1 MLTLECVSEKVD
13 DFVVLQTFNAAYVLP
28 LAAYGREQTRAH
40 GRTLEEHGART
51 ADTLLAAK
59 INAGEAELFPQE
71 IREARAR
78 RHVHLH
84 LLTVRS
90 KTQ

>member
-1 MLTLECVSEKVD
+1 MLALECVSEKVD
-13 DFVVLQTFNAAYVLP
+13 DFVVLQTFNAAHILP

-40 GRTLEEHGART
+40 GRTLDEHGART
-51 ADTLLAAK
+51 ADTLLAPK
-59 INAGEAELFPQE
+59 INAREAELIPQE

-84 LLTVRS
+84 LVTIRS
-90 KTQ
+90 